1 LRDQGNLRD
10 QEDGAFREHREGA
23 IISGTRRGGRAVLE
37 VLVATGRSPAP
48 VVAPVGPP
56 SYAMAFTGLAV
67 ALVLVLGLWEIAGH
81 AGTIAHEGAHVVG
94 MILFERGVSKV
105 TVDYERGQHQGAT
118 YEPEGSGFFSVL
130 ATIVGY
136 YGPPLFGLLGAAL
149 LVHGSAT
156 GVLWVFLLLLGG
168 LLLLVR
174 NLFGFLIV
182 AATGAL
188 FYLTVTYGS
197 AQAQVVVACSWVWLL
212 LISGVVTAFEH
223 FRGGA
228 DYGILWRRTWIPGF
242 IWATLSVAVAL
253 ACLWYGGSW
262 LLGFSR
268 P

>member
-1 LRDQGNLRD
+1 MPSS
-10 QEDGAFREHREGA
+10 A
-23 IISGTRRGGRAVLE
+23 GGERPGGDVLA
-37 VLVATGRSPAP
+37 LLAAAPAP
-48 VVAPVGPP
+48 VISPAGPP
-56 SYAMAFTGLAV
+56 SYAMAFSGLGV

-81 AGTIAHEGAHVVG
+81 ADTIAHEGAHVVG
-94 MILFERGVSKV
+94 MILFERGVSRV

-118 YEPEGSGFFSVL
+118 YEPEGSDFFSVL

-174 NLFGFLIV
+174 NLFGALVV
-182 AATGAL
+182 AATGAV

-197 AQAQVVVACSWVWLL
+197 ATAQLLVACSWVWLL

-223 FRGGA
+223 FRHGA
-228 DYGILWRRTWIPGF
+228 DYAILRRHTLIPGF
-242 IWATLSVAVAL
+242 VWATLSVVVAL
-253 ACLWYGGSW
+253 GALWYGGSW

>member
-1 LRDQGNLRD
+1 M
-10 QEDGAFREHREGA
+10 
-23 IISGTRRGGRAVLE
+23 LE
-37 VLVATGRSPAP
+37 LLAAGRSHESAP
-48 VVAPVGPP
+48 VIAPSGPP
-56 SYAMAFTGLAV
+56 SYGLAFAGLAV
-67 ALVLVLGLWEIAGH
+67 ALLLVLGLWEIAGH
-81 AGTIAHEGAHVVG
+81 ADTIAHEGAHVVG
-94 MILFERGVSKV
+94 MILFERGVRGV
-105 TVDYERGQHQGAT
+105 EIDYE
-118 YEPEGSGFFSVL
+118 EGRHTGGTTPAGSFFSVL

-174 NLFGFLIV
+174 NLFGFLLV
-182 AATGAL
+182 SATGAL

-197 AQAQVVVACSWVWLL
+197 AAAQVFVACAWVWLL

-223 FRGGA
+223 FRGGE
-228 DYGILWRRTWIPGF
+228 DYRLLQTYTWIPRF
-242 IWATLSVAVAL
+242 VWASLSVVVAVA
-253 ACLWYGGSW
+253 ALWYGGSW

>member
-1 LRDQGNLRD
+1 MYALLAAD
-10 QEDGAFREHREGA
+10 
-23 IISGTRRGGRAVLE
+23 
-37 VLVATGRSPAP
+37 PAP
-48 VVAPVGPP
+48 VTAPAGAL

-81 AGTIAHEGAHVVG
+81 ADTIAHEGAHVLG
-94 MILFERGVSKV
+94 MILFERGVSGV
-105 TVDYERGQHQGAT
+105 TIDYERGQHVGAT
-118 YEPEGSGFFSVL
+118 SPPQNTSFFSVL
-130 ATIVGY
+130 ATIGGY

-174 NLFGFLIV
+174 NLFGALIV
-182 AATGAL
+182 VGTGAL

-197 AQAQVVVACSWVWLL
+197 ATAQILVACSWGWLL
-212 LISGVVTAFEH
+212 LISGVVTAIEH
-223 FRGGA
+223 FGGGG
-228 DYGILWRRTWIPGF
+228 DYDILRRHTLIPGF
-242 IWATLSVAVAL
+242 VWATLSVVVAL
-253 ACLWYGGSW
+253 GALWYGGSW

>member
-1 LRDQGNLRD
+1 VTKDGRTG
-10 QEDGAFREHREGA
+10 EDADDRPDENA
-23 IISGTRRGGRAVLE
+23 AGGDVLA
-37 VLVATGRSPAP
+37 LLAAGRHDPAP
-48 VVAPVGPP
+48 VIAPAGAL
-56 SYAMAFTGLAV
+56 SYGMAFTGLAI
-67 ALVLVLGLWEIAGH
+67 ALLLVLGLWEIAGH
-81 AGTIAHEGAHVVG
+81 ADTIAHEGAHVVG
-94 MILFERGVSKV
+94 MILFERGVGGV
-105 TVDYERGQHQGAT
+105 TLDYVGDHHTGAT
-118 YEPEGSGFFSVL
+118 RPPQDASFFSVL

-174 NLFGFLIV
+174 NLFGALIV
-182 AATGAL
+182 LGTGAL

-197 AQAQVVVACSWVWLL
+197 ATSQVLVACTWVWLL

-223 FRGGA
+223 FRGGS
-228 DYGILWRRTWIPGF
+228 DYAILRRHTLIPGF
-242 IWATLSVAVAL
+242 VWAALSVVVAVGAL
-253 ACLWYGGSW
+253 SYGGSW